1 MKNKWITIGITLST
15 MGMSTGIAVA
25 APAENFGCDPIKN
38 LDPISVYA
46 KEVLTRAN
54 NGLDYA
60 RSAGVADDFLSIM
73 PSWMISVGSA
83 WAGLTDTSTGR
94 TDAVAELNNVSAC
107 LHFDLALI
115 DCKIDEVRT
124 EIRQQSSRGSFVAL
138 IRLTSLLEFLNERR
152 QQLTIGALDPQYP
165 DPSWGYRYSFDKP
178 SAVWCSPIK
187 PNETCK
193 AIPIEDCMLRDGTP
207 YQTLEACE
215 RSTLPRSGTTGDKGR
230 MCPFDSDYAPA
241 FDNGYGC
248 DIETMEPRKAYPPVN
263 AELEGLKSV
272 SGALAAYRKTAVEIQ
287 KLQQQMDELFGTA
300 SSSSS
305 SSASRKHLNAFG
317 CGWMGGWCDDD
328 ISMRCTSDADCAD
341 TCVFSDKVCDKNR
354 AIRCTDDSQCGNNGP
369 CMSAQEPTL
378 RSVRGNFSLDRDQM
392 SILTSFL
399 GIRSQQEI
407 SRVFRE
413 DLQTAAELPASDQ
426 TKRERRAYDDA
437 DPSFALF
444 RSGLRSAVQ
453 TWSRIQARFE
463 SLMYPEDVDNPQ
475 EISHS
480 LSDLHAN
487 IGRVARL
494 AKDKEGVRAFVTN
507 YASFLRRSCIYRP
520 CNQLLEQSIRLL
532 TADECFPYTNGEYL
546 NDTEENP
553 RWEKC
558 KNEAEIK

>member
-1 MKNKWITIGITLST
+1 
-15 MGMSTGIAVA
+15 
-25 APAENFGCDPIKN
+25 
-38 LDPISVYA
+38 
-46 KEVLTRAN
+46 
-54 NGLDYA
+54 
-60 RSAGVADDFLSIM
+60 
-73 PSWMISVGSA
+73 
-83 WAGLTDTSTGR
+83 
-94 TDAVAELNNVSAC
+94 
-107 LHFDLALI
+107 
-115 DCKIDEVRT
+115 
-124 EIRQQSSRGSFVAL
+124 
-138 IRLTSLLEFLNERR
+138 
-152 QQLTIGALDPQYP
+152 
-165 DPSWGYRYSFDKP
+165 
-178 SAVWCSPIK
+178 
-187 PNETCK
+187 
-193 AIPIEDCMLRDGTP
+193 
-207 YQTLEACE
+207 
-215 RSTLPRSGTTGDKGR
+215 
-230 MCPFDSDYAPA
+230 
-241 FDNGYGC
+241 
-248 DIETMEPRKAYPPVN
+248 
-263 AELEGLKSV
+263 
-272 SGALAAYRKTAVEIQ
+272 
-287 KLQQQMDELFGTA
+287 
-300 SSSSS
+300 
-305 SSASRKHLNAFG
+305 
-317 CGWMGGWCDDD
+317 
-328 ISMRCTSDADCAD
+328 
-341 TCVFSDKVCDKNR
+341 
-354 AIRCTDDSQCGNNGP
+354 
-369 CMSAQEPTL
+369 MSAQEPTL